1 MSGSEPKTRRE
12 FVNGFVSGVIG
23 GAAALVVMGAG
34 VMTSGVK
41 CEMAADAAELRLAA
55 AWRLN
60 RMAWWRAS
68 LEKQVTALIGKNEYG
83 WEHRLMDQLVSDVKK
98 DGFHCGFDYGTLT
111 GARTNWESRLDEVHW
126 AFCDDG
132 YRSAYHPEWSVVREK
147 TIAEEYGPQVGL

>member
-1 MSGSEPKTRRE
+1 MSGSEPKNRRE
-12 FVNGFVSGVIG
+12 IIIGFCSGVLG
-23 GAAALVVMGAG
+23 GAMGLGIMGLGVAASRVKCETIKDAAALRLDR
-34 VMTSGVK
+34 MT
-41 CEMAADAAELRLAA
+41 
-55 AWRLN
+55 
-60 RMAWWRAS
+60 WWRAS

-98 DGFHCGFDYGTLT
+98 DGFHCSFDYGTLT

-147 TIAEEYGPQVGL
+147 TIAEYGPQVGL